1 MGSGRRDGRGS
12 VFTVQW
18 QPTGRLRPQISW
30 SLGGPL
36 RVVGVGGAIGTVQA
50 GRGGGGSSFAAPRAD
65 TPPNTNNRR
74 PPQLRS
80 TSSIDA
86 TITRETLGQARLRQ
100 WPFHHDCLP
109 RPSRPFHHCDVL
121 WRGGVGQR
129 TAHFA
134 LLCIPAEGRSS
145 LRGYCS
151 AESEVGGQGATK
163 RCPNPCCSL
172 SFLHGG
178 CTGLTGQESRSFP
191 AISQRKSPAPNRV
204 LLTVPAKR
212 CLEAAAPLTG
222 TLPHMP
228 FRCKHGY
235 KYPAP
240 SAFPTG
246 SKE

>member
-80 TSSIDA
+80 TSSIDT

-100 WPFHHDCLP
+100 WPSAMTVHLVHHGLSIIATC
-109 RPSRPFHHCDVL
+109 S
-121 WRGGVGQR
+121 GGEASGSAQHTSHYCVFQPKGARLYEATAAPNLKWVGKVQQSD
-129 TAHFA
+129 A
-134 LLCIPAEGRSS
+134 LTPAAVYRSS
-145 LRGYCS
+145 T
-151 AESEVGGQGATK
+151 AD
-163 RCPNPCCSL
+163 
-172 SFLHGG
+172 
-178 CTGLTGQESRSFP
+178 
-191 AISQRKSPAPNRV
+191 AP
-204 LLTVPAKR
+204 
-212 CLEAAAPLTG
+212 G
-222 TLPHMP
+222 
-228 FRCKHGY
+228 
-235 KYPAP
+235 
-240 SAFPTG
+240 
-246 SKE
+246 